1 MFLNR
6 ISVITM
12 ALVLVSSLR
21 GLALTAADYETTKI
35 EGWTVRIEK
44 SLSTHERRAAAVRLL
59 RSKLVAVKE
68 VVPPDAVKKLKTVT
82 LWLSRNSARGA
93 AYHPS
98 AGWLTA
104 NGRVPEM
111 ERSIEIQNIDDFIDW
126 SVAQPWM
133 MLHEL
138 AHAWHHQFAA
148 QSYAN
153 PVILKAYGE
162 AVASGDYEDVKY
174 YDGRRMRHYALTNQM
189 EYFAECTEAYFGRN
203 DFQPF
208 TRKPLRNFDP
218 AGHRMVRK
226 VWGVVEP

>member
-1 MFLNR
+1 MFLMR
-6 ISVITM
+6 SAILTM
-12 ALVLVSSLR
+12 ALAAIFSTRSP
-21 GLALTAADYETTKI
+21 ALTAADYESTKL

-44 SLSTHERRAAAVRLL
+44 SLATHERRAAAVKLL
-59 RSKLVAVKE
+59 RSKLSKIKE
-68 VVPPDAVKKLKTVT
+68 TVPPAAVKKLKTVPI
-82 LWLSRNSARGA
+82 WLSRNSARGA

-104 NGRVPEM
+104 NNRVPEM

-126 SVAQPWM
+126 SAAQPWM

-138 AHAWHHQFAA
+138 AHAWHHQFAEE
-148 QSYAN
+148 SYAN

-162 AVASGDYEDVKY
+162 AVASGDYEEVKY

-208 TRKPLRNFDP
+208 TRKALRNFDP

-226 VWGVVEP
+226 VWGVAEP

>member
-1 MFLNR
+1 MVLMRSAVFL
-6 ISVITM
+6 M
-12 ALVLVSSLR
+12 ALVAISATRLS
-21 GLALTAADYETTKI
+21 ALTAADYDTTKI

-44 SLSTHERRAAAVRLL
+44 SLATHERRAAAVKLL
-59 RSKLVAVKE
+59 RSKLVAIKE
-68 VVPPDAVKKLKTVT
+68 VVPAEAVKKLKTVPI
-82 LWLSRNSARGA
+82 WLSRNSARGA

-126 SVAQPWM
+126 STGQPWM

-138 AHAWHHQFAA
+138 AHAWHHQFAD

-162 AVASGDYEDVKY
+162 AVESGDYEEVKY

-208 TRKPLRNFDP
+208 ARKALRNFDP